1 MGYDENAQ
9 PVITNFA
16 EYLLPSSTTVPNI
29 EIIHV
34 ETPSTL
40 NPLGVK
46 GAGESGVIAVAGATI
61 SAVENALEP
70 FSVWISEAP
79 VSPVRIVE
87 LIEQSRAT
95 SLNLA

>member
-9 PVITNFA
+9 PVITNLA

-46 GAGESGVIAVAGATI
+46 GAGEAGVIPVAGAVV
-61 SAVENALEP
+61 SAVENALGP
-70 FSVWISEAP
+70 IGIWIGEAP
-79 VSPVRIVE
+79 IAPVRIIE
-87 LIEQSRAT
+87 LIEESKGAG
-95 SLNLA
+95 